1 MVCCMLKEVSL
12 NNITPVLS
20 DDEFNSLVKAI
31 ENKFFTYFFIILIKT
46 IIYYFKHIIIY
57 VWRKLVKAVILLTED
72 KLKKDS

>member
-57 VWRKLVKAVILLTED
+57 V
-72 KLKKDS
+72 

>member
-57 VWRKLVKAVILLTED
+57 VWRKLVKAVMLLTED
-72 KLKKDS
+72 KPKKDS

>member
-31 ENKFFTYFFIILIKT
+31 ENQFTYFFIILIKT

-57 VWRKLVKAVILLTED
+57 V
-72 KLKKDS
+72 

>member
-57 VWRKLVKAVILLTED
+57 GWRKLVKAVMLLTED
-72 KLKKDS
+72 KPKKGS

>member
-57 VWRKLVKAVILLTED
+57 G
-72 KLKKDS
+72 

>member
-46 IIYYFKHIIIY
+46 IICYFKHIIIY
-57 VWRKLVKAVILLTED
+57 V
-72 KLKKDS
+72 